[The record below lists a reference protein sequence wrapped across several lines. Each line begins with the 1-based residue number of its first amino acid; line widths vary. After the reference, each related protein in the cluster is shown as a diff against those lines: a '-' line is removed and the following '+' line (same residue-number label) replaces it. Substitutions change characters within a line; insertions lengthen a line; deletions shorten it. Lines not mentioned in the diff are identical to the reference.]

1 MFLAVMGSGDVCCS
15 YLNRLNNNKSSN
27 GLISYFKNKNM
38 ITVLEVALLIAIII
52 VPLIPA
58 KSAKVK

>member
-1 MFLAVMGSGDVCCS
+1 MFLAIECSKDTIRS
-15 YLNRLNNNKSSN
+15 YLNRLNDNKSFN
-27 GLISYFKNKNM
+27 GLINYLENKNM